1 MGRLVGLSLAVVLA
15 AACGRTS
22 KDGSG
27 PDVHAGAG
35 TGAGVAGQAGTAA
48 TAGTAG
54 TAGTGSV
61 GGFATC
67 TTSPTLAPAGM
78 RPLSQ
83 AELRNELAALG
94 EPLTGMALPGRFSR
108 IYQLVDLGSDSEQP
122 DLDSAF
128 LEKHGTFVVGLAE
141 RVTAD
146 ADRLGELLSCDVT
159 GDAALCTTHL
169 FEFVMDRLLRGLA
182 DEARRAQLEAA
193 FAEGEQLFG
202 GFSGGARAVLGAALQ
217 APEFLHHVE
226 LGRLVNEGG
235 VAKAKLTDL
244 ELASRLSFLFWGSG
258 PDAELLQ
265 LARAGRLSEPA
276 ELATVARRLLNDPRS
291 ELGIARFYR
300 ELLGIDEGRRF
311 DADAGVP
318 PEVLALMDREF
329 SSFVWHATL
338 DEGKGDAAALFEPIS
353 WVNGALASHYGWS
366 GIEGEAFRAVDLD
379 ATRYAGLLTLP
390 AWVTRASGPSLTHPS
405 VRGWWIARG
414 LLCTSVPPEPE
425 GVAQSAG
432 PPNLTERQRLAAHNT
447 QPACAGCHQIVDPPG
462 LALEHFDTLGRYR
475 EEDDGLAIDTTQLS
489 VPFVGGSFDGV
500 RGLAERA
507 EQVQGAP
514 SYCLADQ
521 WVRFA
526 LGAARLDEAGDAAC
540 SAELSQLTARARSV
554 PELLIG
560 LTQTEAFRYR
570 TPTP

>member
-35 TGAGVAGQAGTAA
+35 TGAGVAGLSG

-54 TAGTGSV
+54 PAGTGSV
-61 GGFATC
+61 GGSATC

-78 RPLSQ
+78 RPLGQ

-128 LEKHGTFVVGLAE
+128 LEKHATFVVALAE

-159 GDAALCTTHL
+159 GDAALCTAHL
-169 FEFVMDRLLRGLA
+169 FDFVMDRLLRGLA
-182 DEARRAQLEAA
+182 DEARRAQLQAA

-226 LGRLVNEGG
+226 LGRLVNEEG

-258 PDAELLQ
+258 PDAELLE

-311 DADAGVP
+311 DADPGVP
-318 PEVLALMDREF
+318 SEVLALMDREF

-338 DEGKGDAAALFEPIS
+338 DEGKGDAAALVEPVT
-353 WVNGALASHYGWS
+353 WVNGELAGYYGWS

-379 ATRYAGLLTLP
+379 PTRYAGLLTLP
-390 AWVTRASGPSLTHPS
+390 AWVTRASGPSFTHPS
-405 VRGWWIARG
+405 VRGWWAARG
-414 LLCTSVPPEPE
+414 LLCTSIPPEPE
-425 GVAQSAG
+425 GVAQAAG

-447 QPACAGCHQIVDPPG
+447 NPACAGCHQIVDPPG
-462 LALEHFDTLGRYR
+462 LALEHFDALGRYR
-475 EEDDGLAIDTTQLS
+475 EDDDGLAIDTTEL
-489 VPFVGGSFDGV
+489 PALFGGSFDGV
-500 RGLAERA
+500 QGLAEQVLRA
-507 EQVQGAP
+507 SGERD
-514 SYCLADQ
+514 CLAQQ

-526 LGAARLDEAGDAAC
+526 VGAAPLDEGGDVEC
-540 SAELSQLTARARSV
+540 STKLIQLTASARSV
-554 PELLIG
+554 PELLIE
-560 LTQTEAFRYR
+560 LTQTEEFRYR
-570 TPTP
+570 APSR